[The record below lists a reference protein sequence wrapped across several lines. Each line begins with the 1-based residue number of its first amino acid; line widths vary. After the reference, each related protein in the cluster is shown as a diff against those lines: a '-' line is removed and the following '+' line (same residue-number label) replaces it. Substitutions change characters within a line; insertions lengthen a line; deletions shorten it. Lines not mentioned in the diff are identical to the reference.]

1 VELITSNV
9 DVLAGATGVLSGI
22 LVAAGVLVDGAIILV
37 GVQEG
42 TRVKR
47 GVTVMVGGTM
57 EGYKVG
63 GGKGLIPLY
72 GLTKIKRKTDTTQRI
87 VTSTTMVR
95 TFHTNADGVFL
106 RGGSFVSDI
115 S

>member
-1 VELITSNV
+1 MVE
-9 DVLAGATGVLSGI
+9 VLAGATAVLSGI
-22 LVAAGVLVDGAIILV
+22 LVASAVLVDVAIILV

-72 GLTKIKRKTDTTQRI
+72 GLAKINRKTDTTQRI
-87 VTSTTMVR
+87 VTSTTIVR

-106 RGGSFVSDI
+106 WGGSFVSDI